1 MIRKLVD
8 FALNNRWLVLGLAIM
23 LFAWGIISFHNLPV
37 EAYPDVA
44 NNYVQ
49 IITQWPGR
57 AAEEIEQQVTIPLEI
72 QMAGI
77 PHMTHLRSTSLAGL
91 SSITMIFDDDSVND
105 WNREKV
111 LERLSQV
118 TLPTGLQPQIG
129 TDWSPVGQIYWYTLR
144 STNPLYDN
152 MDLKSIED
160 WTLEKQFKSVPGV
173 VDVSSF
179 GGITREYQVRVDP
192 DKLIS
197 YGLSI
202 GQVEQQLTNNN
213 TNAGGS
219 FIEQGQQQINVREV
233 GLYRNV
239 KDIEETVLKT
249 QSGTALR
256 VKDIATVVQGPKIRL
271 GQIGKAC
278 RFGAMPEGDP
288 PFSWSATD
296 PCINH
301 AGKQNKAEVI
311 RHEDGKI
318 IDDTDVVEGIVLLQK
333 GDDTQFALDGIH
345 KKVDELNTLVL
356 PKGVKIIPFLD
367 RSDLLHYTTHTV
379 LHNLT
384 EGIILV
390 VIVLF
395 LFLGNVRGALIV
407 SLTIP
412 FSLLFA
418 SICLDLRHIPAN
430 LLSLGALD
438 FGMVVDGAVVM
449 VENIVRHLSHQRKES
464 VTPAEQI
471 REAAHEVQRP
481 VFYAIGI
488 IITAY
493 LPIFTLQAV
502 EGRLFRPMAWTVAFA
517 LLGALIFSILI
528 APVLSSLVFPK
539 GTSEWKNPVM
549 EWLTDRYR
557 HAARWAIE
565 HRWVTISGAGCALLL
580 ALFLGLSGV
589 IGSEFLPH
597 LDEGAI
603 WVRGTLAPSTG
614 PTESVRIVNQARL
627 VLSSFPE
634 VTQVVSQTGRPDD
647 GTDVTG
653 FFNTEYFVDLK
664 PKEEWRPVFKKNKD
678 ELIGAMDRELEKMPG
693 IIWNFSQPI
702 SDNVEEAVSGVKGE
716 LAVKIYGDDLKIL
729 EARGDQIVSI
739 MSKIKGVQDLGLFR
753 VIGQPNLNYI
763 VDRQAAARYG
773 INVADVQ
780 DAIQTAVGGGA
791 VSQVLQGEARYDLV
805 VRYLPQY
812 RNTQE
817 AIDNIRLLS
826 PSGERVS
833 LAQLT
838 TVKMEDGA
846 ETIGREGGQR
856 FVAIKYS
863 VRDRDLG
870 STVEEAIRKVNDQVK
885 LPVGYKIDWAGE
897 YESQKRSSAR
907 LMLVLPITILIIFI
921 ILYSMFHSG
930 KWAGLILI
938 NVSMAPVGGLL
949 ALLVTGTHFSVSSGV
964 GFLALFGVSVQ
975 TGVIM
980 LEYINQMRVRGHSI
994 EESAIEGAVLRLRPI
1009 MMTML
1014 VATLGLLP
1022 AATSHGIGS
1031 DSQRPFAM
1039 VIVGGLIGALLISVF
1054 LLPTLYVWIARP
1066 DDVLPTPET
1075 EFEN

>member
-1 MIRKLVD
+1 MIRGLVD
-8 FALNNRWLVLGLAIM
+8 FALNNRWLVVGLSIM
-23 LFAWGIISFHNLPV
+23 LFGWGIVSFHNLPV

-49 IITQWPGR
+49 VITQWPGR
-57 AAEEIEQQVTIPLEI
+57 AAEEVEQQVTIPIEI

-91 SSITMIFDDDSVND
+91 SSLTMIFDDESEND

-111 LERLSQV
+111 LERLGQV

-144 STNPLYDN
+144 STNPLYDS
-152 MDLKSIED
+152 MELKSLED

-179 GGITREYQVRVDP
+179 GGITREYQIRIDP
-192 DKLIS
+192 DKLVS

-202 GQVEQQLTNNN
+202 GQVEQQIANNN

-219 FIEQGQQQINVREV
+219 FIEQGQQQVNVREV

-239 KDIEETVLKT
+239 DDIANTVLKT
-249 QSGTALR
+249 QTGTSLR

-271 GQIGKAC
+271 GQIGKTC
-278 RFGAMPEGDP
+278 RFGATPITESDP
-288 PFSWSATD
+288 TARPD
-296 PCINH
+296 PCVEQVDKE
-301 AGKQNKAEVI
+301 GKPIIQK
-311 RHEDGKI
+311 EDGKL
-318 IDDTDVVEGIVLLQK
+318 IDNDDAVEGIVLLQK

-345 KKVDELNTLVL
+345 KKVAELNNRVL
-356 PKGVKIIPFLD
+356 PPGVKIVPFLD

-390 VIVLF
+390 VIILF

-449 VENIVRHLSHQRKES
+449 VENIVRHLSYQRKEG
-464 VTPAEQI
+464 VTAAEQI

-517 LLGALIFSILI
+517 LLGALIFSIII
-528 APVLSSLVFPK
+528 APVLSSLFFPK
-539 GTSEWKNPVM
+539 GASEWRNPVM

-565 HRWVTISGAGCALLL
+565 HRWVTLGCAAGALLL
-580 ALFLGLSGV
+580 TLFLGLSGA

-614 PTESVRIVNQARL
+614 PTESLRIMNQARIL
-627 VLSSFPE
+627 LNTFPE
-634 VTQVVSQTGRPDD
+634 VTKVVSQTGRPDD

-664 PKEEWRPVFKKNKD
+664 PKSEWRHAFKQNKD
-678 ELIGAMDRELEKMPG
+678 ELIGAMDRELEKIPG
-693 IIWNFSQPI
+693 VIWNFSQPI

-716 LAVKIYGDDLKIL
+716 LAVKIYGDDLRTL
-729 EARGDQIVSI
+729 EAKGNQIVSI
-739 MSKIKGVQDLGLFR
+739 MSKVEGVQDLGLFR
-753 VIGQPNLNYI
+753 VIGQPNLDYTVN
-763 VDRQAAARYG
+763 RAAAARYG
-773 INVADVQ
+773 INVVDVQ
-780 DAIQTAVGGGA
+780 DAIQTAVGGNA
-791 VSQVLQGEARYDLV
+791 VTQVLQGEARYDLV
-805 VRYLPQY
+805 IRYLPQY
-812 RNTQE
+812 RSTQE

-838 TVKMEDGA
+838 TIKTEDGA
-846 ETIGREGGQR
+846 EEVYREGGQR
-856 FVAIKYS
+856 YVAIKYS

-870 STVEEAIRKVNDQVK
+870 STVEEAIRKVNEQVQ
-885 LPVGYKIDWAGE
+885 LPAGYKIDWAGE
-897 YESQKRSSAR
+897 YESQKRSSRR
-907 LMLVLPITILIIFI
+907 LLLVLPITILIIFV

-938 NVSMAPVGGLL
+938 NVSMAPVGGLI
-949 ALLVTGTHFSVSSGV
+949 ALLATGTHFSVSSGV

-980 LEYINQMRVRGHSI
+980 LEYINQMRARGHSI

-1039 VIVGGLIGALLISVF
+1039 VIVGGLIAALVISVF
-1054 LLPTLYVWIARP
+1054 LLPTLYVWIAAP
-1066 DDVLPTPET
+1066 SDVLPTPET